1 MPKPANGDE
10 FLDLV
15 RKSGLVEGERLAA
28 FMNKIRGAMAL
39 APVTH
44 LQPLAEMLVREG
56 LLSSFQADCLRHG
69 KWQGFSI
76 VDNKVLEKIG
86 SGSMGSVYLCESNRM
101 KCVVAVKVLPT
112 ALEARDPVARQR
124 FCREARAGAAVA
136 HVNIAA
142 VYEFGEHDKICY
154 IGMEYVDGSTLQQIV
169 QTSGPLEPLRAAR
182 YMSEVATGLV
192 QVHSRGIIHRDI
204 EPNNII
210 VDRRGNVKIVD
221 FGLARAIDD
230 ASLEGPGLTDKQ
242 IASLFG
248 TADYLAPEVA
258 SGKGASAGASARHG
272 ISASPV
278 GRRSAKAR
286 SRRSLLGTKIV
297 GRRRSGRCVLM
308 FPRALQPCSTACW
321 RRIRLSAL
329 PVLKPLSK
337 CSRRGRDGRFPSRPK
352 TKCRVIA
359 RWCVACS
366 NVNKRGRENGAR

>member
-76 VDNKVLEKIG
+76 GEHKVLEKIG

-101 KCVVAVKVLPT
+101 KCVVAVKVLHT
-112 ALEARDPVARQR
+112 ALEARGPVARQR

-142 VYEFGEHDKICY
+142 VYEVGEHDKICY

-258 SGKGASAGASARHG
+258 SGKGASAGADIYSLGATWYFCLTGRPPFGEGTLAQKLAWHQNCRPT
-272 ISASPV
+272 PV
-278 GRRSAKAR
+278 
-286 SRRSLLGTKIV
+286 RSLRPDVPESMAAVLDRMLAKDPAERFASAEAVVQALSPWT
-297 GRRRSGRCVLM
+297 RRPVPVPAEDEMPSHGPLV
-308 FPRALQPCSTACW
+308 
-321 RRIRLSAL
+321 RRLLERQQT
-329 PVLKPLSK
+329 
-337 CSRRGRDGRFPSRPK
+337 RP
-352 TKCRVIA
+352 
-359 RWCVACS
+359 
-366 NVNKRGRENGAR
+366 